1 MNRFFSTKER
11 DMRKFTL
18 LLIAQLLVSTAFAS
32 WKSETNSHR
41 EVYEFVLNQVSK
53 EGISPK
59 DALIVYDIDNTLLKM
74 KQNFGSDQ
82 WFNWQS
88 NCLKIQ
94 CPELIAKDFQDLI
107 DLQYEIFTMA
117 KMDPTEDY
125 APQAVRSLQ
134 EKGFSVIALT
144 SRGPESRNATERE
157 LRRNNY
163 DFSPTFFGESIATS
177 FTPTGQKRIA
187 SYQNGV
193 FMTSGMHKGQM
204 LKYLLDRFQKHY
216 KFIMFIDDHKK
227 HTDRVFDIFLNT
239 DSSIYTFRYGLEDN
253 KVENF
258 NLSDKAQSIKLGR
271 ALLSLR
277 GQLQ

>member
-1 MNRFFSTKER
+1 
-11 DMRKFTL
+11 MRKFTL
-18 LLIAQLLVSTAFAS
+18 LLIAQLLVSTALAS
-32 WKSETNSHR
+32 WKSETNSHK
-41 EVYEFVLNQVSK
+41 EVYEFVINQTAK
-53 EGISPK
+53 EDIKPE
-59 DALIVYDIDNTLLKM
+59 DVLVVYDIDNTLLRM
-74 KQNFGSDQ
+74 RQNFGSDQ

-88 NCLKIQ
+88 NCLKIK

-157 LRRNNY
+157 LKRNDY
-163 DFSPTFFGESIATS
+163 DFSPSFFGESIATS
-177 FTPTGQKRIA
+177 FIPTGQKRIA

-216 KFIMFIDDHKK
+216 KFIVFIDDHKK
-227 HTDRVFDIFLNT
+227 HTDRVFDEFFNMN
-239 DSSIYTFRYGLEDN
+239 SNIYTFRYGREDK
-253 KVENF
+253 KVGDF
-258 NLSDKAQSIKLGR
+258 NQSEKSESVQLGK

-277 GQLQ
+277 NQLQ